1 MLHAIYETPLEFLP
15 DARVHYETL
24 GGNAGLAVVDEA
36 SLNRHW
42 HGLLEIGARHHD
54 EGVAASELQ
63 HRLLDLFAG
72 LAGHLA
78 SRRFAARE
86 AGKQIKKTVLELGGS
101 DPFIVMPSA
110 NL

>member
-78 SRRFAARE
+78 SRRFAARQGHCFD
-86 AGKQIKKTVLELGGS
+86 AWIIDHALNCARPDQQGLK
-101 DPFIVMPSA
+101 
-110 NL
+110 